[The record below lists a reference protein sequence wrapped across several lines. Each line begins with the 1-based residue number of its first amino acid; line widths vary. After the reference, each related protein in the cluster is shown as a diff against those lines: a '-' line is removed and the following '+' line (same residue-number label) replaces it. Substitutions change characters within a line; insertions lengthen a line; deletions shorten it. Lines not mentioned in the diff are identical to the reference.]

1 MVSAEPKAP
10 HIFYGLAKT
19 SGGTA
24 VPENSVIQ
32 ARIGNVHYGQSV
44 SGQTGLATLNTLIH
58 SVNGDGNN
66 YGADVN
72 FQVCANDLATKSAI
86 EGGNEGDSVT
96 FYINGIQA
104 TVVPYSG
111 SNPLP
116 QTSTITYSIGKVER
130 VDIII
135 PSLTA
140 STMAAT
146 SSSSACKEATPSGG
160 DPPPLGGG
168 PLPPVE
174 DSEQTLEEQTNQIV
188 GQIGDGEFTPVEAA
202 DLLADQDP
210 QLAADVLEQI
220 DSSTAADIIENI
232 ATVKAA
238 EIIAIMDP
246 GKAADVLENVATVKA
261 AEILRSLADD
271 KAAGIM
277 EMIDG
282 GKGASIIAQVGARK
296 ASNILSIVSP
306 KKAAV
311 ILEMTPTERVT
322 EIVKVMS
329 EGKLIERLPE
339 MSAGK
344 LFGIPIEV
352 LFDRLPSVPTEQ
364 LVFEETPEVD
374 PSLLPPTVTRVGN
387 RAIYTVPETGELKW
401 AKLVGSPVFIDGILG
416 KFNRRFTNVNINVR
430 EIAFT
435 PSGIPPVG
443 PGMILDLPYFQID
456 AEDASNEPV
465 SNDDITAVHFTLY
478 LSNIWMEGNGIHKWS
493 VQLNRYDDQ
502 LNTWIH
508 FPTKRV
514 SEDAEGVFYTAVV
527 PGFSLFAITGSE
539 QLPEQVFAVADLSIN
554 PGLPVDGEE
563 ITITARVRNTG
574 SVGAVYPANLWI
586 NDIIEESQ
594 TVVVGPGQT
603 VPINF
608 TIRKPQGSYSI
619 RIERLTG
626 QVRVG
631 AAPLPTAT
639 PTPPQVAATAT
650 PIQPTPTPSTVVQP
664 TSTPVQTQPTPTATP
679 VTPVSEQATATPMP
693 TATATTAVAADTPVP
708 PTPTAVP
715 TATPST
721 TAVEEGGGSSV
732 AAIIGV
738 LAGVI
743 AVIGVVGGAVFYAM
757 GRRRND

>member
-1 MVSAEPKAP
+1 MDPVWSA
-10 HIFYGLAKT
+10 
-19 SGGTA
+19 
-24 VPENSVIQ
+24 
-32 ARIGNVHYGQSV
+32 
-44 SGQTGLATLNTLIH
+44 LIH

-72 FQVCANDLATKSAI
+72 FQVCANDLATKSEI
-86 EGGNEGDSVT
+86 EGGNEGDSIT
-96 FYINGIQA
+96 FFINGIQA

-116 QTSTITYSIGKVER
+116 ETSTITFSIGKVER

-140 STMAAT
+140 STTAAT

-160 DPPPLGGG
+160 G
-168 PLPPVE
+168 PLPPVG
-174 DSEQTLEEQTNQIV
+174 DSEQTLKEQTDQIV
-188 GQIGDGEFTPVEAA
+188 EQIGGGELTPVEAA
-202 DLLADQDP
+202 DLLADLAPEQ
-210 QLAADVLEQI
+210 AADVVERL

-238 EIIAIMDP
+238 EIIANMDP

-271 KAAGIM
+271 K
-277 EMIDG
+277 
-282 GKGASIIAQVGARK
+282 GASIIAQVGARK
-296 ASNILSIVSP
+296 ASDILSIVSP
-306 KKAAV
+306 KKAAA

-322 EIVKVMS
+322 EIVKVMG

-339 MSAGK
+339 MSPDK

-352 LFDRLPSVPTEQ
+352 LFDSLPSVPTEQ

-387 RAIYTVPETGELKW
+387 RAIYTVPDTGELKW

-443 PGMILDLPYFQID
+443 PGMLIDLPYFQID
-456 AEDASNEPV
+456 AEDASNEPI

-514 SEDAEGVFYTAVV
+514 NEDAEGVFYTAVV
-527 PGFSLFAITGSE
+527 PGFSLFAITGSQ
-539 QLPEQVFAVADLSIN
+539 QLPEHVFAVADLSIN

-594 TVVVGPGQT
+594 IVVVGPGQT

-639 PTPPQVAATAT
+639 PTPPQLEATV
-650 PIQPTPTPSTVVQP
+650 QPTPTPSTSVSA
-664 TSTPVQTQPTPTATP
+664 TSTSVQTPPTPTATP
-679 VTPVSEQATATPMP
+679 VTQVSGQATAIS
-693 TATATTAVAADTPVP
+693 AVTTDTPTS
-708 PTPTAVP
+708 TPVP
-715 TATPST
+715 TATPPP

-738 LAGVI
+738 LVGVI

-757 GRRRND
+757 GRRRNG

>member
-1 MVSAEPKAP
+1 MDPVWSA
-10 HIFYGLAKT
+10 
-19 SGGTA
+19 
-24 VPENSVIQ
+24 
-32 ARIGNVHYGQSV
+32 
-44 SGQTGLATLNTLIH
+44 LIH

-72 FQVCANDLATKSAI
+72 FQVCANDLATKSEI
-86 EGGNEGDSVT
+86 EGGNEGDSIT
-96 FYINGIQA
+96 FFINGIQA

-116 QTSTITYSIGKVER
+116 ETSTITFSIGKVER

-140 STMAAT
+140 STTAAT

-160 DPPPLGGG
+160 G
-168 PLPPVE
+168 PLPPVG
-174 DSEQTLEEQTNQIV
+174 DSEQTLEEQTDQIV
-188 GQIGDGEFTPVEAA
+188 EQIGGGELTPVEAA
-202 DLLADQDP
+202 DLLADLAPEQ
-210 QLAADVLEQI
+210 AADVVERL

-238 EIIAIMDP
+238 EIIANMDP

-271 KAAGIM
+271 K
-277 EMIDG
+277 
-282 GKGASIIAQVGARK
+282 GASIIAQVGARK
-296 ASNILSIVSP
+296 ASDILSIVSP
-306 KKAAV
+306 KKAAA

-322 EIVKVMS
+322 EIVKVMG

-339 MSAGK
+339 MSPDK

-352 LFDRLPSVPTEQ
+352 LFDSLPSVPTEQ

-374 PSLLPPTVTRVGN
+374 PSLFPPTVTRVGN
-387 RAIYTVPETGELKW
+387 RAIYTVPDTGELKW

-443 PGMILDLPYFQID
+443 PGMLIDLPYFQID
-456 AEDASNEPV
+456 AEDASNEPI

-514 SEDAEGVFYTAVV
+514 NEDAEGVFYTAVV
-527 PGFSLFAITGSE
+527 PGFSLFAITGSQ
-539 QLPEQVFAVADLSIN
+539 QLPEHVFAVADLSIN

-594 TVVVGPGQT
+594 IVVVGPGQT

-639 PTPPQVAATAT
+639 PTPPQLEATV
-650 PIQPTPTPSTVVQP
+650 QPTPTPSTSVSA
-664 TSTPVQTQPTPTATP
+664 TSTSVQTPPTPTATP
-679 VTPVSEQATATPMP
+679 VTQVSGQATAIS
-693 TATATTAVAADTPVP
+693 AVTTDTPTS
-708 PTPTAVP
+708 TPVP
-715 TATPST
+715 TATPPP

-738 LAGVI
+738 LVGVI

-757 GRRRND
+757 GRRRNG